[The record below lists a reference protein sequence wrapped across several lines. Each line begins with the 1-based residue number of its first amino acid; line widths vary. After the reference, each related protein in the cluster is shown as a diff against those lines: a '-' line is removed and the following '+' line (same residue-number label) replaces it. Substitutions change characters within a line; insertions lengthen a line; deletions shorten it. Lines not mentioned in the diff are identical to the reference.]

1 MLRQNSSS
9 IGPEHARP
17 DSSPRSSPEGSE
29 GLALKR
35 QLQQLEEI
43 ILDSP
48 RVPLTHRTL
57 VDEDRL
63 LDYLDQVRLN
73 LPGVFQE
80 AEEIL
85 QSRAAILVQAQEYAQ
100 EIIKAAEQRAAQI
113 ADELRIV
120 QQAELE
126 AQRIR
131 QGAQQECEALRQST
145 SAEIERVH
153 QQVQQ
158 ELEEMRRATLIDCEQ
173 LQVGADTYADRVLTD
188 MEQQLSEVLRVVRNS
203 RNHLRETSVQV
214 HIAQEAPSPPMD
226 PSSPNFEK

>member
-9 IGPEHARP
+9 IGPNHDRP
-17 DSSPRSSPEGSE
+17 DPSPRSSPEGSE

-85 QSRAAILVQAQEYAQ
+85 QSRAAILAQAQEYAQ
-100 EIIKAAEQRAAQI
+100 GIIKAAEQRAAQI

-131 QGAQQECEALRQST
+131 QGAQQECEAVRQST

-153 QQVQQ
+153 RQVQQ
-158 ELEEMRRATLIDCEQ
+158 ELEEMRRATLKDCEQ
-173 LQVGADTYADRVLTD
+173 LQLGADTYADRVLTD
-188 MEQQLSEVLRVVRNS
+188 MEQQLSEVLRVVHNS

-214 HIAQEAPSPPMD
+214 HVPQEVICCQTS
-226 PSSPNFEK
+226 